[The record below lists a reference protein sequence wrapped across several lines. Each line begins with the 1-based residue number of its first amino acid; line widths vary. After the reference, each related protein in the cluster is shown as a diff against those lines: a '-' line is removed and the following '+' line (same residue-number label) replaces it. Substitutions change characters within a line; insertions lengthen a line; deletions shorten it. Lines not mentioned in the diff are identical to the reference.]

1 MGIDRSGV
9 LRVRVTA
16 PPVRGAANDRL
27 IRLLAKTLSV
37 GRSRITLVSGAHA
50 RDKVVEIEGLTEDEL
65 RTRWQRTDA

>member
-1 MGIDRSGV
+1 MDRSGV

-27 IRLLAKTLSV
+27 IRLLSKALRV
-37 GRSRITLVSGAHA
+37 GRSRITLISGARA

-65 RTRWQRTDA
+65 RKTWDVEHNA